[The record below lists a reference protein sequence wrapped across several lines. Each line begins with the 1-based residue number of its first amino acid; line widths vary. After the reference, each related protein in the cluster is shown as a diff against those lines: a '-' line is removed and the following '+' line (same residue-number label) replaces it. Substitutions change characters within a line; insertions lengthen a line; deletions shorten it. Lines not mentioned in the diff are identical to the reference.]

1 MPIASRLA
9 PTGSV
14 VFIHVVY
21 DAITEGASQLALT
34 GSVVFIHVVYDA
46 ITVGASL
53 LAMAAPRSKRI
64 VT

>member
-14 VFIHVVY
+14 VFTHFVC
-21 DAITEGASQLALT
+21 DP
-34 GSVVFIHVVYDA
+34 

-53 LAMAAPRSKRI
+53 LAMAHHAIFTPGVRVAGITRLGVSSEA
-64 VT
+64 TGYAQ